1 MQHIDTRHGKPTYTD
16 HLVVAAPAIA
26 LAIVLMSQG
35 LGAGLVDA
43 LTWVWR
49 DALGLPAIAPKT
61 PFVLLHLTGFALG
74 AGGALLLDLFTAWRL
89 RDAGRLTADE
99 VRLCRAGARAVGAG
113 LALLWLS
120 GIAFL
125 VLYAA
130 NQPQA
135 LDNPKLWAK
144 ITVVSV
150 LTVNGMFLHRRVFA
164 SMEEGRGWT
173 PQGDLLRRYSILVA
187 VSVASWVTA
196 TLLGTVKEL
205 NGVAPYATL
214 LGLYGLAIAAAVAL
228 VEALRLRF
236 LPPQRVHRL

>member
-1 MQHIDTRHGKPTYTD
+1 M
-16 HLVVAAPAIA
+16 
-26 LAIVLMSQG
+26 
-35 LGAGLVDA
+35 
-43 LTWVWR
+43 
-49 DALGLPAIAPKT
+49 
-61 PFVLLHLTGFALG
+61 
-74 AGGALLLDLFTAWRL
+74 
-89 RDAGRLTADE
+89 
-99 VRLCRAGARAVGAG
+99 CRAGARAVGAG

-135 LDNPKLWAK
+135 LENPKLWAK

-228 VEALRLRF
+228 VEALRLPDFFPRSEF
-236 LPPQRVHRL
+236 TVCRAFGKVQFRPCTQKVYPARHCKTR